1 MLAAL
6 IIVFREVLEAGLI
19 VGVVLAASRGVE
31 GRNRAV
37 ALGILAGVLGS
48 VVVAGFA
55 TQISSAFNGRGQELF
70 TFAVLSLAV
79 VMLTWHVVWMAD
91 HARHLTAH
99 LRDVGA
105 AVTAGTQSVAA
116 LGIVTAIAVLREG
129 SEVVLFLSGI
139 ALQGADSA
147 LDLALGSACGL
158 ALGAAVSAVLYFGLK
173 IVPIHRLFAVTGVL
187 VTLVAAG
194 LAAEAAH
201 QLSNAGLIGAELS
214 APLWDTSWL
223 MTEDGMVG
231 RVLHALV
238 GYRESPSLID
248 LAAYVSTLVVISLL
262 SAKVRRAAPAR
273 RQRLAA
279 LR

>member
-48 VVVAGFA
+48 IVVAGFA
-55 TQISSAFNGRGQELF
+55 TQISSAFDGRGQELF
-70 TFAVLSLAV
+70 TFAVLALAV

-91 HARHLTAH
+91 HARELVAH
-99 LRDVGA
+99 LREVGH
-105 AVTAGTQSVAA
+105 AVTAGIQSVTA

-139 ALQGADSA
+139 ALQGADTG
-147 LDLALGSACGL
+147 LDLVIGSAGGL
-158 ALGAAVSAVLYFGLK
+158 ALGAAVSAVLYFGLT

-201 QLSNAGLIGAELS
+201 QLTNAGLIGPELS

-223 MTEDGMVG
+223 LSEDGMVG
-231 RVLHALV
+231 RVLHALA
-238 GYRESPSLID
+238 GYRESPSLIE
-248 LAAYVSTLVVISLL
+248 LAAYVSTLVAISLL
-262 SAKVRRAAPAR
+262 SATAKRAAPAKR
-273 RQRLAA
+273 ATAA
-279 LR
+279 R